1 MEVDI
6 IVKRSTGMKIIRKA
20 NLRSKGLLSQGYIR
34 KGELVRVEQQRWFLR
49 LARD

>member
-1 MEVDI
+1 MEAYMI
-6 IVKRSTGMKIIRKA
+6 IKRSAGMKIIRKV
-20 NLRSKGLLSQGYIR
+20 NVKQGIVITGIY

>member
-1 MEVDI
+1 M
-6 IVKRSTGMKIIRKA
+6 IVKRSVEMKIIRKM
-20 NLRSKGLLSQGYIR
+20 NVKQGIVTTGIY